1 MLLSLKGGVG
11 FAEVLMVIA
20 WTTLLLAHG
29 LLVAKPISVCELSAS
44 AQEYNGKQVRLVAE
58 YVTDRRHGAY
68 FVDKK
73 CPRSNVARGIDSK
86 DPKGPSVVAFDQAI
100 SAGSLTHKLAKFEV
114 DVTGRYDSSGK
125 GSLSIE
131 KVWSYRK
138 IP

>member
-1 MLLSLKGGVG
+1 MVCRQSNCAG
-11 FAEVLMVIA
+11 VLMTIEWVV
-20 WTTLLLAHG
+20 LFLAQG

-44 AQEYNGKQVRLVAE
+44 AHEYDGKQVRLVAK
-58 YVTDRRHGAY
+58 YITDRRHGAY
-68 FVDKK
+68 FIDKK
-73 CPRSNVARGIDSK
+73 CPRSNVAQGIDSEEPK
-86 DPKGPSVVAFDQAI
+86 DPSVVAFDQAI
-100 SAGSLTHKLAKFEV
+100 SAGSLTHKLAMFEV